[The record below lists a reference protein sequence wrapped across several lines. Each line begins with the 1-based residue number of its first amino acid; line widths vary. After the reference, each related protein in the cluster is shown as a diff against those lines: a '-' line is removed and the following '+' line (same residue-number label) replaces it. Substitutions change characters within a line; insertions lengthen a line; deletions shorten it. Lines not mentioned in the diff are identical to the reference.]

1 MYSRWIF
8 SPALDC
14 SISNLLEAEHP
25 PLILI
30 ELKLNYLLNE
40 IWDDAK
46 QKDSYKN
53 ILDNIDEIHL
63 NSSELW
69 KKKISCFKINGTIMC
84 NKFSNTNDN
93 SSVVDLELIRAW
105 NELKMTK
112 ISTQIVWNALFDFVI
127 LKHSYEKIWM
137 KYQIGVSEFKTIER
151 VYKKII
157 NIFKIMH
164 KNNQRN
170 KLRDYSVEIEFI
182 KQYMVKTLVK
192 I

>member
-8 SPALDC
+8 SPALDW
-14 SISNLLEAEHP
+14 SISNLLEDEHP

-30 ELKLNYLLNE
+30 VLKPNYLLSE
-40 IWDDAK
+40 IWDGAK
-46 QKDSYKN
+46 QTDSYQN
-53 ILDNIDEIHL
+53 ILDSKDEIYL

-69 KKKISCFKINGTIMC
+69 NKMISCFKIKGTIMC

-93 SSVVDLELIRAW
+93 YSVVDLELIRAW

-127 LKHSYEKIWM
+127 LKDSYEKIWM

-151 VYKKII
+151 E
-157 NIFKIMH
+157 
-164 KNNQRN
+164 
-170 KLRDYSVEIEFI
+170 SIER
-182 KQYMVKTLVK
+182 
-192 I
+192 